1 MSGTN
6 PTADLIWQHWQ
17 AGTVMAA
24 LPDGTA
30 PSTRAEGYAAQAGL
44 EAKSAK
50 PRAGWK
56 IAATSA
62 AGQNHIGVS
71 GPLVGRLLAENLF
84 EDGTEITIAGNAMRV
99 IEPEFAFRF
108 GQPLPSREKPY
119 SVDEVFAH
127 VSALHLTIE
136 FPDSRFA
143 DFAKA
148 GEANLIAD
156 NACARDLIVGPVV
169 TTDWRSMDLAAHPVH
184 CEIAG
189 RYTRDGVGSNVLGDP
204 REALAW
210 SVNEIS
216 NLGIGI
222 QAGELIT
229 TGTAAVP
236 LEIQPGDV
244 ITCDFGVLGR
254 VKAKA
259 VG

>member
-1 MSGTN
+1 METSE
-6 PTADLIWQHWQ
+6 TADLIWQHWQ
-17 AGTVMAA
+17 AGTVMDSLPNA
-24 LPDGTA
+24 LRPESRT
-30 PSTRAEGYAAQAGL
+30 EGYAAQAGL
-44 EAKSAK
+44 EAKSAQ

-71 GPLVGRLLAENLF
+71 GPLVGRLLAENLYD
-84 EDGTEITIAGNAMRV
+84 DGAEVSIIGNAMRV

-108 GQPLPSREKPY
+108 GQPVPPRTEAY
-119 SVDEVFAH
+119 SVEEVLTL
-127 VSALHLTIE
+127 VSDLHLTIE

-156 NACARDLIVGPVV
+156 NACSRELIVGPAV
-169 TTDWRSMDLAAHPVH
+169 TADWRTLDLAAHPVH

-189 RYTRDGVGSNVLGDP
+189 RYTREGIGSNVLGDP

-216 NLGIGI
+216 GLGIVI

-236 LEIQPGDV
+236 LEIQPGDT
-244 ITCDFGVLGR
+244 ISCDFGVLGR
-254 VKAKA
+254 VGARVA
-259 VG
+259 P

>member
-1 MSGTN
+1 MESSR
-6 PTADLIWQHWQ
+6 TADLIWQNWQ
-17 AGTVMAA
+17 AGTVMDA
-24 LPDGTA
+24 LPDGTG
-30 PSTRAEGYAAQAGL
+30 PTTRAEGYAAQAGL
-44 EAKSAK
+44 EPKSAQ

-62 AGQNHIGVS
+62 AGQNHIGVG

-84 EDGTEITIAGNAMRV
+84 DDAAEISITGNAMRV

-108 GQPLPSREKPY
+108 GQPVPARDKPY
-119 SVDEVFAH
+119 SVDEVLAH

-136 FPDSRFA
+136 FPDSRFV
-143 DFAKA
+143 DFASA

-156 NACARDLIVGPVV
+156 NACARDLVVGSVV

-184 CEIAG
+184 CEIVG
-189 RYTRDGVGSNVLGDP
+189 RYTRDGIGSNVLGDP

-216 NLGIGI
+216 SLGIDI
-222 QAGELIT
+222 QPGELIT

-236 LEIQPGDV
+236 LAIEPGDAV
-244 ITCDFGVLGR
+244 VCDFGTLGKVGAR
-254 VKAKA
+254 VAR
-259 VG
+259 

>member
-1 MSGTN
+1 MKTSD
-6 PTADLIWQHWQ
+6 TADLIWAHWQ
-17 AGTVMAA
+17 AGTVMDS
-24 LPDGTA
+24 LPGSLQPQSRT
-30 PSTRAEGYAAQAGL
+30 EGYVAQAGL
-44 EAKSAK
+44 ETKSAH

-71 GPLVGRLLAENLF
+71 DPLVGRLLVENLY
-84 EDGTEITIAGNAMRV
+84 DDSAEISIVGNAMRV

-108 GQPLPSREKPY
+108 GQPVPARADAY
-119 SVDEVFAH
+119 SVDEVFAL
-127 VSALHLTIE
+127 VSDLHLTIE

-143 DFAKA
+143 DFATA

-156 NACARDLIVGPVV
+156 NACSRELIVGPAVKA
-169 TTDWRSMDLAAHPVH
+169 DWRTMDLAAHPVQ

-189 RYTRDGVGSNVLGDP
+189 RYTREGIGSNVLGDP

-216 NLGIGI
+216 SLGIDI
-222 QAGELIT
+222 LAGELIT

-236 LEIQPGDV
+236 LEIQPGDM
-244 ITCDFGVLGR
+244 ISCDFGVLGR
-254 VKAKA
+254 IGAHVAP
-259 VG
+259 

>member
-1 MSGTN
+1 MTGSNGI
-6 PTADLIWQHWQ
+6 ADLVWQHWQ
-17 AGTVMAA
+17 AGTVMEA
-24 LPDGTA
+24 LPDGMV
-30 PSTRAEGYAAQAGL
+30 PKSRAEGYAAQAGL
-44 EAKSAK
+44 EAKSAH

-56 IAATSA
+56 IAATST

-71 GPLVGRLLAENLF
+71 GPLVGRLLAEKLVD
-84 EDGTEITIAGNAMRV
+84 DGAEVSIGGNAMRV

-108 GQPLPSREKPY
+108 GQPLPARTKPY

-136 FPDSRFA
+136 FPDSRFT
-143 DFAKA
+143 DFANA

-156 NACARDLIVGPVV
+156 NACASDLVVGPVV

-184 CEIAG
+184 CEIVG
-189 RYTRDGVGSNVLGDP
+189 RYTRDGIGSNVLGDP

-216 NLGIGI
+216 RLGIDI
-222 QAGELIT
+222 QPGELIT

-236 LEIQPGDV
+236 LAIEPGDAV
-244 ITCDFGVLGR
+244 VCDFGTLGKVEAR
-254 VKAKA
+254 VAR
-259 VG
+259 

>member
-1 MSGTN
+1 MNNST
-6 PTADLIWQHWQ
+6 TADLIWQHWQ
-17 AGTVMAA
+17 AGTVMDA
-24 LPDGTA
+24 LPEGTA

-44 EAKSAK
+44 ESKSAQ

-62 AGQNHIGVS
+62 AGQNHIGVG
-71 GPLVGRLLAENLF
+71 GPLVGRLLAEKLF
-84 EDGTEITIAGNAMRV
+84 EDGAEVSIDGNRMRV

-108 GQPLPSREKPY
+108 GQPLPAREKPY

-143 DFAKA
+143 DFANA

-156 NACARDLIVGPVV
+156 NACSRDLVVGPVV
-169 TTDWRSMDLAAHPVH
+169 TADWRSMDLAAHPVH

-216 NLGIGI
+216 GLGIDI

-236 LEIQPGDV
+236 LEIQPGDR
-244 ITCDFGVLGR
+244 ITCDFGALGK
-254 VKAKA
+254 VTAAA
-259 VG
+259 VA